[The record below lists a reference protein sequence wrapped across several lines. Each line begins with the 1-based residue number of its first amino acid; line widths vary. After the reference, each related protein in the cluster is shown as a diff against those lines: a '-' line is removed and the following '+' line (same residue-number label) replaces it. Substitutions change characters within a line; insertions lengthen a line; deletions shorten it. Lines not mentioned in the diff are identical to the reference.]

1 MVLDAMRISWL
12 GHDSFRLEGAK
23 RVVYIDPYKLSR
35 PQPDADLIL
44 VTHHHSDHLDLQAIA
59 QLSKETTV
67 VAGPHRVARQWSGC
81 IEVKAGEEK
90 ELAGLK
96 VRVIPA
102 YNLTKFRSRGH
113 PFHPKGV
120 GVGYVVE
127 IDGETVYHTGDS
139 DLIPEMDGLQ
149 PDVALLPVSGRWVM
163 TAEEAADAVAAIRP
177 KRAIPMHYGAI
188 VGSVEDAQRFAEL
201 AHGRVEILS
210 KAT

>member
-1 MVLDAMRISWL
+1 MRIAWL

-23 RVVYIDPYKLSR
+23 KVVYIDPYKLSR
-35 PQPDADLIL
+35 PRLHADLIL

-59 QLSKETTV
+59 RLSKETTV
-67 VAGPHRVARQWSGC
+67 VAGPNRVARQWPGC
-81 IEVKAGEEK
+81 IEVKAGDEG
-90 ELAGLK
+90 ELAGLR

-102 YNLTKFRSRGH
+102 YNINKFRSRGH

-120 GVGYVVE
+120 GVGYLVE

-163 TAEEAADAVAAIRP
+163 TAEEAADAVVAIRP
-177 KRAIPMHYGAI
+177 KKAIPMHYGAI

-210 KAT
+210 KAI